1 MKVSSFLIA
10 IALLI
15 APSSG
20 ETININGVE
29 GTLEFTT
36 NTCTESESLSAQCAV
51 GGGDLCANNKCA
63 STTGSC
69 NDVGDGCEDLMGN
82 TATCEEPVNKC
93 GDGYCGV
100 PPVYENCQCK
110 DNQCY
115 EMKFVPSDGSA
126 SDAVSTGDVDVTQT
140 DGGGDTGD
148 DTPGDEGGDCSGCS
162 GACISIAG
170 EVTCCKGSII
180 DNRCTGDSTVTTADG
195 VSTDYGKGE
204 NVIGGDTIDDDGVNS
219 SPIMVGSWVVGGAA
233 VITAV
238 VGW

>member
-1 MKVSSFLIA
+1 MKIPSLLVV
-10 IALLI
+10 LLI

-20 ETININGVE
+20 ETINMNGVE

-36 NTCTESESLSAQCAV
+36 NTCTNSESLSAQCATAS
-51 GGGDLCANNKCA
+51 GPLCKNNMCA
-63 STTGSC
+63 STTSTCDDATG
-69 NDVGDGCEDLMGN
+69 GCLSLMGK
-82 TATCEEPVNKC
+82 AEACNKPANIC

-115 EMKFVPSDGSA
+115 EMKFVPSDGSSNA
-126 SDAVSTGDVDVTQT
+126 STGDADVTQSQS
-140 DGGGDTGD
+140 DGDTTD

-233 VITAV
+233 IITAV